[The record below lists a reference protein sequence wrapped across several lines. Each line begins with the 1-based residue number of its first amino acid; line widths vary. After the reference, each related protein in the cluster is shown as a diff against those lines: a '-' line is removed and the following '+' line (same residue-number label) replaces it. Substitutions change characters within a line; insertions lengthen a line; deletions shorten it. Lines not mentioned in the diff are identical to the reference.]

1 MPSLSSPGGRPSAR
15 PPFFSSLKC
24 FKCRSTEMHYTTDAL
39 CPVPVPTAVGSL
51 LFQLSFCQKSRLA
64 RFASPAFLLLLPPSL
79 AFDARGS
86 TNRGGGG
93 GGSKMAALGPCRCLR
108 AAVACRASIRARHTH
123 LVPSWRHS
131 RPILVPLHQTLASSS
146 NAFKTEVRRRRRQH
160 NTQAGL
166 FGLD

>member
-1 MPSLSSPGGRPSAR
+1 
-15 PPFFSSLKC
+15 
-24 FKCRSTEMHYTTDAL
+24 MHYTTDAL
-39 CPVPVPTAVGSL
+39 CPVPIPAAVGSL
-51 LFQLSFCQKSRLA
+51 QC
-64 RFASPAFLLLLPPSL
+64 SL
-79 AFDARGS
+79 AFVHARDRPPFSRFLVFSAVVFSPKEPFGHIRQHS
-86 TNRGGGG
+86 PPPPSPRPRESKRSWVWLLMRGDRLIEGGA
-93 GGSKMAALGPCRCLR
+93 SKMAALGPCRCLR

-146 NAFKTEVRRRRRQH
+146 DAFKTEVRRRRRQH